1 MNKILGSDKQYTSR
15 MFLLAN
21 VSKAEIDSL
30 REEVVALRVKVEARD
45 RLIAKQREE
54 LTRLQNV

>member
-1 MNKILGSDKQYTSR
+1 